1 MPWRCC
7 RARSPRLFFYLR
19 RRTAFRRQGDVGE
32 RRVGRGSMPMFLFRG
47 NVHDIAGDNDLLLRF
62 CGDDALAGGHEQH
75 LITAV
80 SVHFVTRPSTEVD
93 DAQIEVVARLWREQ
107 RLPRH
112 RTAGEQGSVHGLSRD
127 LAGLV
132 YFHSSILLSR
142 YGAFLVS
149 RFCASRA
156 SQASAMASTTFA
168 HSSTGTSIM
177 RPSRGTAAVPAA
189 TAPAKASRTLL
200 LNATS
205 SAVGVKA
212 ALTGATQPGSGQ
224 RTPFIPRFLASVAIR

>member
-93 DAQIEVVARLWREQ
+93 DAQIEVVARLGREQ

-112 RTAGEQGSVHGLSRD
+112 RTAGEQGSVHGLSWD
-127 LAGLV
+127 LAGFVDL
-132 YFHSSILLSR
+132 HSSILLSGYR
-142 YGAFLVS
+142 AFLVS
-149 RFCASRA
+149 RGSVPASECPCNGASAARFCASRA
-156 SQASAMASTTFA
+156 SQASAMASTTLA
-168 HSSTGTSIM
+168 HSSTGT
-177 RPSRGTAAVPAA
+177 
-189 TAPAKASRTLL
+189 
-200 LNATS
+200 
-205 SAVGVKA
+205 
-212 ALTGATQPGSGQ
+212 
-224 RTPFIPRFLASVAIR
+224 